1 LTADREDDVYDSELG
16 LGKVSQEVM
25 KRSVFP
31 FLPLREEPGLDAGM
45 IELSGRTAIAHSPS
59 IGVPIDALGFFA
71 FHYAASN
78 VSARFAR
85 PRHLVVGIYLPLSSR
100 ERELRRVVAGLGG
113 EAERYGVTVAAGQT
127 ATYYGLEIPLVT
139 ATCLGEQ
146 LRETREP
153 IPGDAVMLAGSLGGE
168 ALWLKG
174 LSEGRPGEGWKDF
187 TPLPAALLLQE
198 QDGVRLMHDVS
209 EGGLK
214 KALHEVA
221 SETGA
226 GMEIDSGRIPYAE
239 GACDLGVDVL
249 RAPTY
254 GCLIAIVDPDSV
266 ERVKGV
272 LSERGIPCSAV
283 GEIAGG
289 EGLYVDG
296 SLIEELGRVSLDE
309 IYGTFRE
316 RSGSKVARSPFP

>member
-1 LTADREDDVYDSELG
+1 LKTSDDVFDSELG
-16 LGKVSQEVM
+16 LGKVNPEVM
-25 KRSVFP
+25 RRSVFP
-31 FLPLREEPGLDAGM
+31 FLPLREKPGLDASV
-45 IELSGRTAIAHSPS
+45 IELKGKTVVAHSPS
-59 IGVPIDALGFFA
+59 IGVPLDSLGFFA

-78 VSARFAR
+78 VAARVAR
-85 PRHLVVGIYLPLSSR
+85 PRHLVVGIYLPLRSR
-100 ERELRRVVAGLGG
+100 EMELRRVVSGLGE
-113 EAERYGVTVAAGQT
+113 EAKRYGVTVAAGQT
-127 ATYYGLEIPLVT
+127 ATYQGLEIPLIT

-146 LRETREP
+146 LREDGEP
-153 IPGDAVMLAGSLGGE
+153 TSGDTVILAGALGGE

-174 LSEGRPGEGWKDF
+174 LSEGRLGEGWRDL
-187 TPLPAALLLQE
+187 TPLPAALLLQGH
-198 QDGVRLMHDVS
+198 DGVRLMHDVS

-226 GMEIDSGRIPYAE
+226 GIEIDSGRIRYAE

-254 GCLIAIVDPDSV
+254 GCLIVIVDPDSV
-266 ERVKGV
+266 ERVMGTLREK
-272 LSERGIPCSAV
+272 EIPCSAL
-283 GEIAGG
+283 GEIVEG

-296 SLIEELGRVSLDE
+296 SLVKELGRVSLDE

-316 RSGSKVARSPFP
+316 R

>member
-1 LTADREDDVYDSELG
+1 LTTNDGVFDSELG
-16 LGKVSQEVM
+16 LGKVSPEVM
-25 KRSVFP
+25 RRSVFP

-45 IELSGRTAIAHSPS
+45 IELTGRTAVAHSPS
-59 IGVPIDALGFFA
+59 IGVPLDSLGFFA

-78 VSARFAR
+78 VAARFAR
-85 PRHLVVGIYLPLSSR
+85 PRHLVVGIYLPLRSR

-113 EAERYGVTVAAGQT
+113 EAERYSVTVAAGQT
-127 ATYYGLEIPLVT
+127 ATYQGLEIPLVT

-146 LRETREP
+146 LKEVGEP
-153 IPGDAVMLAGSLGGE
+153 RPGDTVMLAGALGGE

-174 LSEGRPGEGWKDF
+174 LSEGRPGEGWRNF
-187 TPLPAALLLQE
+187 TPLPAALLLQG

-226 GMEIDSGRIPYAE
+226 GMKIDSERIQYAE
-239 GACDLGVDVL
+239 RACDLGVDVL

-254 GCLIAIVDPDSV
+254 GCLIAIVDSSSA
-266 ERVKGV
+266 ERVEGV
-272 LSERGIPCSAV
+272 LRERGIPCTAV
-283 GEIAGG
+283 GEITGG

-296 SLIEELGRVSLDE
+296 SLIEELGRISLDE

-316 RSGSKVARSPFP
+316 R